1 MLTSFRRVAKSKV
14 GTGIMASF
22 FIMILASFAMSDIS
36 NFGSGKLGFG
46 MGSSTLAQIGN
57 LEVSDREMGEA
68 MQRRLQ
74 QVRQQNPSA
83 DYATIAGD
91 FDQLLDSLIDE
102 KAMLAFADKYGFNL
116 SKRLI
121 DGEIAQIPQTKG
133 LNGEFSDQAYRAFLA
148 QQRLSDAQVRE
159 IIASGILQQMMQ
171 TPIVANTRVPVGV
184 ATPYAAMLLEQR
196 SGAVATIPVD
206 LFKAGLNPT
215 DADLQRFYT
224 ANRNRYIIP
233 EQRVIRI
240 ARIGASQVAG
250 VAPSDQE
257 ITAYYNANKAT
268 YGTRE
273 TRTIA
278 QAVVPDQA
286 TANGIAAR
294 AKGGATLAAAAAPA
308 GANAAVTTLSDQTR
322 DAYSS
327 VAGDKAAAA
336 AFGAASGTVV
346 GPIQSDFGWV
356 VAKVEGV
363 KTSGGK
369 TLEQARP
376 EIVAKLTADK
386 RKEAVEDVVDTV
398 QDAVDNGSNF
408 VEAAAR
414 AKLAVEQT
422 PLIVA
427 NGTSRADASF
437 HAAPELA
444 PAIKT
449 GFDIAPN
456 DQPEIVT
463 LANNA
468 GYALVS
474 PAEVVAAAPA
484 PLASIRDRVS
494 SDWVLEQATNRARTL
509 ANSITAKA
517 NAGGA
522 LADALKAAGRPLPPV
537 QAFSLRRL
545 QIAMANGPVPDAMK
559 AVFTTAQGKAQMIA
573 NPKARAFQIVKVDKV
588 VPGNALSQPALISRM
603 QKELQDAVAQDY
615 SSEFL
620 QAIRQTIKVRRNE
633 SAIAAAKQRMVSN
646 GG

>member
-14 GTGIMASF
+14 GTGIMATF

-46 MGSSTLAQIGN
+46 MGSSTLAKIGN
-57 LEVSDREMGEA
+57 LEVGDREMGEA

-74 QVRQQNPSA
+74 QVRQQNPNA

-91 FDQLLDSLIDE
+91 FDQLLDGLIDE

-148 QQRLSDAQVRE
+148 QQRLTDGQVRE
-159 IIASGILQQMMQ
+159 IISAGLLQQLLQ
-171 TPIVANTRVPVGV
+171 TPIVANARVPVGV
-184 ATPYAAMLLEQR
+184 ATPYAAMLLEER
-196 SGAVATIPVD
+196 SGAIATIPVD

-224 ANRNRYIIP
+224 ANRTRYMIP

-240 ARIGASQVAG
+240 ARIGAEQVAG
-250 VAPSDQE
+250 AAPSEQE
-257 ITAYYNANKAT
+257 VVAYYNANKAT
-268 YGTRE
+268 YGTKE

-278 QAVVPDQA
+278 QAVVPDQG
-286 TANGIAAR
+286 TANAIAAR
-294 AKGGATLAAAAAPA
+294 AKAGAALAAAAAPA
-308 GANAAVTTLSDQTR
+308 GANAAVTTLSESR
-322 DAYSS
+322 DAYTS
-327 VAGDKAAAA
+327 VAGGRAAAA
-336 AFGAASGTVV
+336 VFGAASGAVV
-346 GPIQSDFGWV
+346 GPVQSDFGWV

-369 TLEQARP
+369 TIDQARP

-386 RKEAVEDVVDTV
+386 RKEAIEDLVDTV

-408 VEAAAR
+408 VEAAAH
-414 AKLAVEQT
+414 AKLAVETT
-422 PLIVA
+422 PLIMA
-427 NGTSRADASF
+427 NGTSRANGSF

-456 DQPEIVT
+456 DQPEIVS

-494 SDWVLEQATNRARTL
+494 SDWVLDQATSRARMM
-509 ANSITAKA
+509 AASIAAKA

-522 LADALKAAGRPLPPV
+522 LADALKAAGRPLPPA
-537 QAFSLRRL
+537 QAFSLRRI
-545 QIAMANGPVPDAMK
+545 QIAMANGPVPEAMRT
-559 AVFTTAQGKAQMIA
+559 VFTTAQGKAQMVA
-573 NPKARAFQIVKVDKV
+573 NPKARAFQVVKVDKV
-588 VPGNALSQPALISRM
+588 VPGTALSQPALISRM

-615 SSEFL
+615 ASEFQ
-620 QAIRQTIKVRRNE
+620 QAVRQTIKVRRNE
-633 SAIAAAKQRMVSN
+633 SAIAAAKQRMVS
-646 GG
+646 GGS